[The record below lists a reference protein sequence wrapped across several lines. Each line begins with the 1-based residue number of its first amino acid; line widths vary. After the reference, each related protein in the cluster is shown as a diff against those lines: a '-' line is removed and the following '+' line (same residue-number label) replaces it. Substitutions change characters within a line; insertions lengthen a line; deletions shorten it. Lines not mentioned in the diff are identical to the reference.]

1 MPSFINLINDFL
13 FKNSHF
19 LNKEDLNLQLL
30 SHENYPSFRS
40 VSDTFDYFGIENLAA
55 TVPIE
60 ALEQLP
66 EFFLTLI
73 NIEGKNIFVSVHK
86 TQNRINCRS
95 TEQKPQQYSYADFK
109 KIWSGTIIVVE
120 KNTTPSNVKNR
131 QTLVFLGIAAV
142 LTLLTLIYPFSLITA
157 ATGLLALIGIYIS
170 WLITKEELGIRD
182 TITAAL
188 CSTLNEK
195 GSCSNIIN
203 SKIRF
208 LGLISLSTATSIFF
222 VSQLIVLLFIGF
234 DATFFSIALL
244 AAIPAVLYSL
254 YSQAFV
260 LKEWCALCLATA
272 FILVIETGFVFTT
285 PLIFTFNAA
294 YWIKALL
301 CITLVGLGTHYIK
314 ALIEKNIALKKSE
327 MDFFKF
333 KRNYGL
339 FTSLLY
345 KKQLANTINIP
356 QQQQVRFGSDNPVL
370 TIQAVTNPL
379 CGYCTDAFRSYFS
392 LLEKYET
399 DIQVQF
405 IFSVP
410 YEKPDTL
417 STKIALEVLEAYSHN
432 PKQAL
437 LLLKDWFDKKDI
449 SEWENKPGNPSPDKL
464 QLLQSH
470 RNWCDANGILYT
482 PATFINSYYYPNEYK
497 TQEFILFADEMIE
510 QFRGADMLVDTNQ
523 SLA

>member
-13 FKNSHF
+13 LKNSHS

-30 SHENYPSFRS
+30 SHEDYPSFRS

-55 TVPIE
+55 TVPVE

-73 NIEGKNIFVSVHK
+73 NIEGKSIFVSVHK
-86 TQNRINCRS
+86 TQNRISCKS
-95 TEQKPQQYSYADFK
+95 TEKKSQQYSYADFK
-109 KIWSGTIIVVE
+109 KIWSGTIIAVE
-120 KNTTPSNVKNR
+120 KNTVPSNAKNR
-131 QTLVFLGIAAV
+131 QILVVLGIAAA
-142 LTLLTLIYPFSLITA
+142 LTLLTLFYPFSLISA
-157 ATGLLALIGIYIS
+157 LIGLLALIGIYIS

-182 TITAAL
+182 TITATL

-203 SKIRF
+203 SKVRF
-208 LGLISLSTATSIFF
+208 LGLISLSTATGIFF
-222 VSQLIVLLFIGF
+222 ISQLAILLFIGF
-234 DATFFSIALL
+234 DPSFFSIALL

-260 LKEWCALCLATA
+260 LKEWCALCLVTA
-272 FILVIETGFVFTT
+272 LLLFLEMGIVFTA
-285 PLIFTFNAA
+285 PLLLTFNAT

-301 CITLVGLGTHYIK
+301 CITLVSLGANQAK
-314 ALIEKNIALKKSE
+314 MLIEKNIALKKSE

-345 KKQLANTINIP
+345 KKQLPNNNSIP
-356 QQQQVRFGSDNPVL
+356 SQYEVRFGSDHPVL
-370 TIQAVTNPL
+370 IIQAVTNPL
-379 CGYCTDAFRSYFS
+379 CGYCTDAFKAYFS
-392 LLEKYET
+392 LLEKYGT
-399 DIQVQF
+399 AIQVRF

-417 STKIALEVLEAYSHN
+417 STKIALEVLDAYSHN
-432 PKQAL
+432 PQQAL

-449 SEWENKPGNPSPDKL
+449 SAWENKPGHPSPEKL

-470 RNWCDANGILYT
+470 RSWCDANGILYT
-482 PATFINSYYYPNEYK
+482 PATFINNYQYPNEYK
-497 TQEFILFADEMIE
+497 TQEFTLFADEMIE
-510 QFRGADMLVDTNQ
+510 QLRGNTVLVDQ
-523 SLA
+523 Y

>member
-1 MPSFINLINDFL
+1 MPSFLNLINDFL
-13 FKNSHF
+13 SKNSHF

-40 VSDTFDYFGIENLAA
+40 VSDTFDYFGIENIAA
-55 TVPIE
+55 TVPVE

-73 NIEGKNIFVSVHK
+73 NIEGKTVFVSAHK
-86 TQNRINCRS
+86 TQSRISVKS
-95 TEQKPQQYSYADFK
+95 TEKKTQLYSYADFK
-109 KIWSGTIIVVE
+109 KIWSGTVIVVE
-120 KNTTPSNVKNR
+120 KNSAPTNVKNK
-131 QTLVFLGIAAV
+131 QASILLGIAV
-142 LTLLTLIYPFSLITA
+142 LLVLLTLAYPFSLTTA
-157 ATGLLALIGIYIS
+157 LTGSLTLIGIYIS

-182 TITAAL
+182 TITATL

-195 GSCSNIIN
+195 GSCSTIIN
-203 SKIRF
+203 SKVRF
-208 LGLISLSTATSIFF
+208 LGLFSLSTATGIFF
-222 VSQLIVLLFIGF
+222 VSQLILLLFIGF
-234 DATFFSIALL
+234 DKAFFSIALL
-244 AAIPAVLYSL
+244 ITLPAVLFSL

-272 FILVIETGFVFTT
+272 LLLFLEMGVVFTA
-285 PLIFTFNAA
+285 PLLLTFNAT

-301 CITLVGLGTHYIK
+301 CITLVSLGANQVK
-314 ALIEKNIALKKSE
+314 MLIEKNIALKKSE

-345 KKQLANTINIP
+345 KKQLPNTNPIP
-356 QQQQVRFGSDNPVL
+356 QHHELRFGSDNPTL

-379 CGYCTDAFRSYFS
+379 CGYCTDAFKAYYS
-392 LLEKYET
+392 LLEKHGR
-399 DIQVQF
+399 DIQIQF

-410 YEKPDTL
+410 YEKTDTL
-417 STKIALEVLEAYSHN
+417 STKIALEVLEAYSRD

-437 LLLKDWFDKKDI
+437 LLLKEWFDKKNI
-449 SEWENKPGNPSPDKL
+449 SEWEHKSGNPSPEKL

-470 RNWCDANGILYT
+470 RSWCDANGILYT
-482 PATFINSYYYPNEYK
+482 PATFINNYQYPSEYK
-497 TQEFILFADEMIE
+497 TQEFILFADEMIGE
-510 QFRGADMLVDTNQ
+510 FRGTSILVNPN
-523 SLA
+523 

>member
-13 FKNSHF
+13 LKNSHS

-30 SHENYPSFRS
+30 SHEDYPSFRS

-55 TVPIE
+55 TVPVE

-73 NIEGKNIFVSVHK
+73 NMEGKSIFVSVHK
-86 TQNRINCRS
+86 TQNRISCKS
-95 TEQKPQQYSYADFK
+95 TEKKSQQYSYADFK
-109 KIWSGTIIVVE
+109 TIWSGTVIVVE
-120 KNTTPSNVKNR
+120 KNTVPSNAKNR
-131 QTLVFLGIAAV
+131 QILVVLGIAAA
-142 LTLLTLIYPFSLITA
+142 LTLLTLLYPFSLISA
-157 ATGLLALIGIYIS
+157 LIGLLTLIGIYIS

-182 TITAAL
+182 TITATL

-203 SKIRF
+203 SKVRF
-208 LGLISLSTATSIFF
+208 LGLISLSTATGIFF
-222 VSQLIVLLFIGF
+222 TSQLPILLFIGF
-234 DATFFSIALL
+234 DVTFFSIALL

-272 FILVIETGFVFTT
+272 LLLFLEMGVVFTT
-285 PLIFTFNAA
+285 PLLLTFNAT

-301 CITLVGLGTHYIK
+301 CITLVGLGIHYIK
-314 ALIEKNIALKKSE
+314 VLIEKNIALKKSE

-345 KKQLANTINIP
+345 KKQLPNTSPIP
-356 QQQQVRFGSDNPVL
+356 QHHEVRFGSDNPVL

-379 CGYCTDAFRSYFS
+379 CGYCTDAFKAYFS
-392 LLEKYET
+392 LLEKHGT
-399 DIQVQF
+399 DIQIQF

-410 YEKPDTL
+410 YEKPDNL
-417 STKIALEVLEAYSHN
+417 STKIVLEVLEAYSQN

-437 LLLKDWFDKKDI
+437 LLLKDWFEKKNI
-449 SEWENKPGNPSPDKL
+449 SEWEHKSGNPSPEKL

-470 RNWCDANGILYT
+470 RSWCDANGILYT
-482 PATFINSYYYPNEYK
+482 PATFINSYQYPNEYK
-497 TQEFILFADEMIE
+497 TQEFILFADEMIGE
-510 QFRGADMLVDTNQ
+510 FRGVGILVNPN
-523 SLA
+523 